1 MLTGNHVFNEI
12 YEEYKNLV
20 LKVAYMYSGNYS
32 EAEDIMQEVF
42 LRLYH
47 EIDEKPHTNVKAW
60 LCITAKYLALNYRRK
75 AAREVSEDEAGDESD
90 IITELSRESTEEEY
104 FEELTEKERIKLHEN
119 IFIHLME
126 KNPRWYEAIMLVCVR
141 GCLQVDAAK
150 KLNMSESAFY
160 VMLHRARNWIR
171 KNYGVEYEELNRL

>member
-1 MLTGNHVFNEI
+1 MLTENHVFNEI
-12 YEEYKNLV
+12 YEKYKNLV
-20 LKVAYMYSGNYS
+20 LKVAYMYSDDYS

-42 LRLYH
+42 LRLYR
-47 EIDEKPHTNVKAW
+47 EMDEKPHTNVKAW

-75 AAREVSEDEAGDESD
+75 AAREVSKDEVKDENDTSLW
-90 IITELSRESTEEEY
+90 LSRVSAEEEY
-104 FEELTEKERIKLHEN
+104 FEKLSEEDRVKLHEH
-119 IFIHLME
+119 IFMQLME

-141 GCLQVDAAK
+141 GCLQADAAK

-171 KNYGVEYEELNRL
+171 KTYGVEYEELSRL